1 MQSDRP
7 LAQQARSTN
16 FDQSF
21 DKANEETGRTTTI
34 FTSQVTAELTNAA
47 G

>member
-1 MQSDRP
+1 MV
-7 LAQQARSTN
+7 
-16 FDQSF
+16 F
-21 DKANEETGRTTTI
+21 DKANEETDRTATM